1 MPSVDQLL
9 FVGLNGW
16 VAALDRDSGEVIWYN
31 SELNSGYTTLLLD
44 GDRLIVSTNG
54 YLYCLDPQNGKVVWK
69 NPMTGYGTGI
79 AHLVSVPRPEWPGA
93 AQSGGRGRSAEV
105 RRPPRSARRVVNGS
119 RRPISQGAGFSNRG
133 LGNSSS
139 GGFLSRCTGFRKS
152 KAFSDGSPVAG

>member
-79 AHLVSVPRPEWPGA
+79 AHLVSVRG
-93 AQSGGRGRSAEV
+93 QSGQGLLNQVAAAEV
-105 RRPPRSARRVVNGS
+105 QKSAAHHVPHAGS
-119 RRPISQGAGFSNRG
+119 
-133 LGNSSS
+133 
-139 GGFLSRCTGFRKS
+139 
-152 KAFSDGSPVAG
+152 